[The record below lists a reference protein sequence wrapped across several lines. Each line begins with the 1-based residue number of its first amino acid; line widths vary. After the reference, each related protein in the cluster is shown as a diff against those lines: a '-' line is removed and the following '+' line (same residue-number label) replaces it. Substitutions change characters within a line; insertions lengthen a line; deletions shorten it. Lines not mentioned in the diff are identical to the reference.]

1 MKEIL
6 YRSLFSYI
14 LMDKLLNY
22 VIVEVILRLIDV
34 CYDNIC
40 INYFEILIYENCNYI
55 KEFKERLVCIIL

>member
-1 MKEIL
+1 
-6 YRSLFSYI
+6 
-14 LMDKLLNY
+14 MDKLLNY
-22 VIVEVILRLIDV
+22 VIVEVILRSIDV